1 MENKI
6 KQYHCAGTL
15 KGYFVLLFLI
25 FFLFAMG
32 CAGSKKIIFPVEQKK
47 SVSKLPNSF
56 KPYKIG
62 NNWYKPLMDARGFKQ
77 RGLAS
82 WYGKYFHGKKTANGE
97 IYNMYALSAAHKTLP
112 LGTWVRVRRL
122 DNGKALDVRINDRGP
137 FVKGRIIDLSRGA
150 AEKIGII
157 DEGLTHVAIM
167 ALKKKRKRTKLRDNS
182 PSSFYTGAFTGIY
195 TIQVGA
201 FLDLKNAE
209 KLKNELDQCH
219 ENAHIKKGEDNF
231 YRVRVG
237 TCSTL
242 HQAVKYE
249 ELLMQGGYN
258 NIFTVAQ

>member
-1 MENKI
+1 MGNTK

-15 KGYFVLLFLI
+15 KGYFILLFLI

-32 CAGSKKIIFPVEQKK
+32 CAGSKKSIPHVKQKK
-47 SVSKLPNSF
+47 PVGRLPNSF

-62 NNWYKPLMDARGFKQ
+62 NSWYKPLMDARGFKQ

-82 WYGKYFHGKKTANGE
+82 WYGKDFHGKKTANGE

-112 LGTWVRVRRL
+112 LGTWVRLRRL
-122 DNGKALDVRINDRGP
+122 DNGKTIDLRINDRGP

-150 AEKIGII
+150 AKKIGII
-157 DEGLTHVAIM
+157 DSGITHVEII
-167 ALKKKRKRTKLRDNS
+167 ALKKKSKRTELRDNS
-182 PSSFYTGAFTGIY
+182 LSSSYAGSFTGNY

-201 FLDLKNAE
+201 FSELKNAE
-209 KLKNELDQCH
+209 KLKNKLGQFY

-249 ELLMQGGYN
+249 ELLMQSGYN